1 MGIERVPP
9 ARGVAQWWIRKRR
22 VRERTYGTPRTKS
35 NFGATAKL
43 SYFAPQYARA
53 RDVRSLFRSGK
64 FPLASPSGGNPL
76 MSSAAERACARN
88 G

>member
-1 MGIERVPP
+1 
-9 ARGVAQWWIRKRR
+9 VAQGWIRKRR

-43 SYFAPQYARA
+43 SYFAPQYARTRGVCA
-53 RDVRSLFRSGK
+53 SVAFSSLFRPGK
-64 FPLASPSGGNPL
+64 FPLACPSRGNPL
-76 MSSAAERACARN
+76 MSGAAERACARN